1 MSLSPYA
8 TRSSSVRRRIA
19 HARGELFDLW
29 ELSPE
34 EVRRYRNGT
43 WLRTERRPSKLRRK
57 R

>member
-1 MSLSPYA
+1 MTPAQMS
-8 TRSSSVRRRIA
+8 RSTSVRRRIA

-29 ELSPE
+29 DMTPE

-43 WLRTERRPSKLRRK
+43 WLGTRRERSRLRRK